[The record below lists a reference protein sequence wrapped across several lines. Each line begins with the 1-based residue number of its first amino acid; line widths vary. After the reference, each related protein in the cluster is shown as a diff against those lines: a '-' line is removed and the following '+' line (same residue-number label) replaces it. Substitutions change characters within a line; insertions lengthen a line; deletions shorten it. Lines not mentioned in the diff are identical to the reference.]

1 MKKVLYL
8 FFFLYCIEFSSFAQV
23 PAEFIEKNAVEIKNR
38 KEAND
43 SIYKVLKDYKAILI
57 GEMHGTKEPAEF
69 FLGIVKSLMKNGKK
83 VVVGLEI
90 PVDGIDFTKDF
101 TVEDLKK
108 APAFYSTSPD
118 GRQCI
123 AWAEMLVELKKM
135 NAEILCF
142 DLSMEYKGDKRLER
156 DSVMASTI
164 NDYLKKDT
172 SKTFVSLTGNISNML
187 IPYKKIKT
195 MVCYLTSGNNSC
207 LKGRK
212 ILSVNCLYG
221 KGTMYNWMNNGY
233 KLREADSNAPY
244 YEYATSYDN
253 FLFAFPDASM
263 PGYNGFLFSKT
274 ITASG
279 PLVETK

>member
-1 MKKVLYL
+1 MYSFL
-8 FFFLYCIEFSSFAQV
+8 FFCTVTCFGQV
-23 PAEFIEKNAVEIKNR
+23 SAEFIEANAVEIKDR

-43 SIYKVLKDYKAILI
+43 SVYKAIKDYKAILI
-57 GEMHGTKEPAEF
+57 GEMHGTKEPPEF
-69 FLGIVKSLMKNGKK
+69 FVGIVKSLMKNGKK

-90 PVDGIDFTKDF
+90 PKDGIDFTQDF

-164 NDYLKKDT
+164 EDYLKNDT
-172 SKTFVSLTGNISNML
+172 SKVFVSLTGNISNML
-187 IPYKKIKT
+187 LPHKKIKT
-195 MVCYLTSGNNSC
+195 MACYLMDSDSSC
-207 LKGRK
+207 LKGK
-212 ILSVNCLYG
+212 KVLSINYLYG
-221 KGTMYNWMNNGY
+221 TGTMQNWMNNGY
-233 KLREADSNAPY
+233 QLRETDSNAPFY
-244 YEYATSYDN
+244 IYATSYDN
-253 FLFAFPDASM
+253 YLFAYPDPSM
-263 PGYNGFLFSKT
+263 KGYNGFLFAKT

-279 PLVETK
+279 PLVEKK